1 MKNTWIKS
9 QAGFMVFRNRG
20 NDAQFVI
27 EKFNNKDDMLE
38 IEEKFHLLNLDVER
52 FIGTFANGKERD
64 EAIEAYKLKNGGNR
78 EFFNEPEQTEHYD
91 DMGSEPHLHVSVET
105 FLRNWDKA
113 KALSNVICDMDAL
126 AEEGVVGI
134 FPCFN
139 KETMVNAAAREEL
152 QQLYSKSMLYKM
164 SEKVLFMIGVVFVNF
179 TNKPINY
186 V

>member
-9 QAGFMVFRNRG
+9 QAGFIVFKNRG
-20 NDAQFVI
+20 NSEQFII

-38 IEEKFHLLNLDVER
+38 IEDKFHLLNLDIER
-52 FIGTFANGKERD
+52 FVGLYSNGQERE
-64 EAIEAYKLKNGGNR
+64 EAIEAYKLKNGGNH
-78 EFFNEPEQTEHYD
+78 EFFNEPEEAHYD
-91 DMGSEPHLHVSVET
+91 DMGPEPHLHVDLEV
-105 FLRNWDKA
+105 FLRNWNKA
-113 KALSNVICDMDAL
+113 KAMSDVICDMDAM
-126 AEEGVVGI
+126 AEEGVVGT

-139 KETMVNAAAREEL
+139 KEAMTNAAAREEL

-179 TNKPINY
+179 TDKPINY